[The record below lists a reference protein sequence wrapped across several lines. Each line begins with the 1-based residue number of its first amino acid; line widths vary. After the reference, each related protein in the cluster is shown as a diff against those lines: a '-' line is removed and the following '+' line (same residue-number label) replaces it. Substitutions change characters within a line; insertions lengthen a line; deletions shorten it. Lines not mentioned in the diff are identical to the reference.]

1 MMKKFLYSIL
11 VFSIL
16 LLLVFVLVDFFYS
29 KAFSKTNGANM
40 EIWRE
45 VMEGKASSDIIVSG
59 DSRVNSYFL
68 PEVIDSITGHSV
80 YALGEVGHHYNVQRI
95 RLKVCR
101 EFNEK
106 PLLLVQTVDNWL
118 FMKEIP
124 IFDREQLLPW
134 MWNRVFRR
142 VAFQSEPL
150 FFLSH
155 SFPLLRYIGH
165 KEKHYSSRE
174 TEKGFLIRNRMA
186 PFRNLMYPYPNGFC
200 YDKVISDRFQGD
212 LSELIDDGIKVYILR
227 LGLL

>member
-59 DSRVNSYFL
+59 DSRVNSDFF

-95 RLKVCR
+95 RLKVFR

-106 PLLLVQTVDNWL
+106 PLLLLQSVDNLL
-118 FMKEIP
+118 FMNEMSA
-124 IFDREQLLPW
+124 FDRAQFLPW

-142 VAFQSEPL
+142 VAFLSEPL

-155 SFPLLRYIGH
+155 SFPWLRYVGH
-165 KEKHYSSRE
+165 QRIISLPRE
-174 TEKGFLIRNRMA
+174 TEKGFLRRNRMA

-200 YDKVISDRFQGD
+200 YDKVISDRFQDD
-212 LSELIDDGIKVYILR
+212 LGELIDDGIKVYILR
-227 LGLL
+227 LGLI